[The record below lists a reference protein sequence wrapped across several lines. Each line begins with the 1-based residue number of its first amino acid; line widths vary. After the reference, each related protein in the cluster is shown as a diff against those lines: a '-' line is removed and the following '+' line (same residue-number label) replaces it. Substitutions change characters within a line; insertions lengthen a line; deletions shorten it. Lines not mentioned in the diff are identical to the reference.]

1 MDVLRC
7 PLPVHRSK
15 SNLQFEDVV
24 LQLAL
29 EFQEVGDGELPLQI
43 RPEEVGGQRRVEA
56 GLQGV
61 PSGRPVSVAHAH
73 AGLGANDALDLK
85 KIKREDVSTKFT
97 WIGLLLTKYP
107 G

>member
-1 MDVLRC
+1 M
-7 PLPVHRSK
+7 
-15 SNLQFEDVV
+15 

-43 RPEEVGGQRRVEA
+43 RPKEVGCQRRVEA

-85 KIKREDVSTKFT
+85 KNKREDVSTKFT